1 MKMNRKPAYAIAVVM
16 FVGAAA
22 GGAFAKG
29 KNEDANDMAALSS
42 MKVSLTQAI
51 ATAEQQGGGKAVSAD
66 IVTKGGSPRI
76 AVELVASGSTKKI
89 TIDGQTGQVTG
100 NAAGDTDSDD
110 D

>member
-1 MKMNRKPAYAIAVVM
+1 MNMNRKSAYAIAVVM
-16 FVGAAA
+16 LVGAA
-22 GGAFAKG
+22 GGALAKG

-66 IVTKGGSPRI
+66 IVTKGGSPQI
-76 AVELVASGSTKKI
+76 AVELIASGSTKKI
-89 TIDGQTGQVTG
+89 TIDGKTGQVTG
-100 NAAGDTDSDD
+100 TANGDNDSDD

>member
-16 FVGAAA
+16 FAGAAA

-42 MKVSLTQAI
+42 MKVSLIQAI
-51 ATAEQQGGGKAVSAD
+51 AIAEQQSGGKAVSAD
-66 IVTKGGSPRI
+66 IVTKGSSPQV

-89 TIDGQTGQVTG
+89 TIDGKTGQVTD
-100 NAAGDTDSDD
+100 NPTGDTDSDND
-110 D
+110 